1 MRGKREAGATSRIA
15 LLLAGAVLG
24 AWLLCMLLLT
34 AATAEAA
41 AQRFLDKYQARA
53 GYIARMYESY
63 TTDGDEL
70 DAWYILS
77 STAQPSMQYR
87 QAELLKRG
95 SGLDA
100 HVSAAVYGSDGD
112 MTATGTRDFFV
123 AETYTEDQWES
134 HDTDG
139 RVNRLVFFDRSCLT
153 AEPEALNNA
162 RALKLTGAL
171 VDGEFVPASI
181 SGISLSDFMRVRK
194 GFESVPEVMQRA
206 ALEWSELYRDP
217 DAAESLTLYAELAS
231 VNCPEPSGAIKFTRS
246 AEYDDWVLNGSYED
260 LGELLLA
267 LGGEIGRS
275 PGLDWSWRYSGASMV
290 VASAAFSY
298 TYEGESIVQDG
309 LPYGWNDIDADY
321 YVICVAS
328 FSPWLSAAHELI
340 WHYAASLAIALL
352 LALIVLLRVR
362 R

>member
-24 AWLLCMLLLT
+24 AWLLCMLPLT

-100 HVSAAVYGSDGD
+100 HVSAAVYDRDGD

-134 HDTDG
+134 QDTDG

-162 RALKLTGAL
+162 RA
-171 VDGEFVPASI
+171 
-181 SGISLSDFMRVRK
+181 
-194 GFESVPEVMQRA
+194 
-206 ALEWSELYRDP
+206 
-217 DAAESLTLYAELAS
+217 
-231 VNCPEPSGAIKFTRS
+231 
-246 AEYDDWVLNGSYED
+246 
-260 LGELLLA
+260 
-267 LGGEIGRS
+267 
-275 PGLDWSWRYSGASMV
+275 
-290 VASAAFSY
+290 
-298 TYEGESIVQDG
+298 
-309 LPYGWNDIDADY
+309 
-321 YVICVAS
+321 
-328 FSPWLSAAHELI
+328 
-340 WHYAASLAIALL
+340 
-352 LALIVLLRVR
+352 
-362 R
+362 